1 MNDTGKSSEGR
12 PVLPLPLVIGVTGHR
27 DLRDEDQE
35 PLKAQVGQVFAEL
48 RNRYPS
54 TPLILL
60 SALAEGSDRLVAQ
73 VALEKGVRLIAPLPL
88 PRALYEEDFQIQASR
103 DEFNQLLQQAEYWF
117 ELPLLQDARE
127 EEVRRPGSARDEHY
141 AQLGAY
147 IVLHSQIL
155 IALWDGTDTN
165 QIGGTSQIVQF
176 CLWGVPKPYAPPQSL
191 LDEPEGELLYHIV
204 TPRVTNP
211 TPVGKPFTLHKLTS
225 ASGTREDASAEQGTS
240 GQGLNNKNDQFS
252 KKQNHERSLDTPRQ
266 KFDGVLESLNT
277 FNHDVIHLGPQLA
290 KKQEQSKICLLGT
303 LDTVTL
309 PPALKQS
316 LDRYAELFAIA
327 DSMAIYF
334 RKRTVNM
341 LLFLLY
347 LFFIGVVCFNVFTT
361 FGGDL
366 VTSFGETQGERLSLL
381 FLLFYLILLVLAYYT
396 WYSRAT
402 RGHYQSKY
410 LDYRA
415 LAEGVRVQFFWCLA
429 GIADSVALHYLRK
442 QKSDLDWIRNSM
454 RVANLLCDVQSQD
467 RPLAVT
473 EASLDER
480 YRLLV
485 KHWVDDQEN
494 YYTHHSVQ
502 EQRKLESHERWIHRL
517 FIMGTGV
524 AVLVFLLQVLKLVS
538 LYPGWI
544 GTAPIVDLLLFFMS
558 LALVLAA
565 LRDDFTSRMAYSEQ
579 IKQYQRMANLFQLAS
594 HHLKA
599 ALKQARPQE
608 AEHVIHE
615 LGKEALEENGDWV
628 LLHRTRPISV
638 PR

>member
-1 MNDTGKSSEGR
+1 MREG
-12 PVLPLPLVIGVTGHR
+12 
-27 DLRDEDQE
+27 
-35 PLKAQVGQVFAEL
+35 
-48 RNRYPS
+48 
-54 TPLILL
+54 
-60 SALAEGSDRLVAQ
+60 
-73 VALEKGVRLIAPLPL
+73 
-88 PRALYEEDFQIQASR
+88 
-103 DEFNQLLQQAEYWF
+103 
-117 ELPLLQDARE
+117 
-127 EEVRRPGSARDEHY
+127 
-141 AQLGAY
+141 
-147 IVLHSQIL
+147 
-155 IALWDGTDTN
+155 
-165 QIGGTSQIVQF
+165 
-176 CLWGVPKPYAPPQSL
+176 
-191 LDEPEGELLYHIV
+191 
-204 TPRVTNP
+204 
-211 TPVGKPFTLHKLTS
+211 
-225 ASGTREDASAEQGTS
+225 ASAEQGSS
-240 GQGLNNKNDQFS
+240 GKESNNKHDQFS
-252 KKQNHERSLDTPRQ
+252 KKQNHERSLDTPSQ

-277 FNHDVIHLGPQLA
+277 FNHDVIHLGPQLE
-290 KKQEQSKICLLGT
+290 KKQQQSKRSLLGT

-327 DSMAIYF
+327 DTMAIYF
-334 RKRTVNM
+334 RKRTVNT

-347 LFFIGVVCFNVFTT
+347 LFFIAVVCFNVFTT

-381 FLLFYLILLVLAYYT
+381 FLIFYLILLVLAYYT
-396 WYSRAT
+396 WYSRAS

-429 GIADSVALHYLRK
+429 GIPDSVALHYLRK

-467 RPLAVT
+467 HPPAVT
-473 EASLDER
+473 EANLDER

-485 KHWVDDQEN
+485 KNWVDDQEN

-502 EQRKLESHERWIHRL
+502 EQRKLKSHERWIHRL

-579 IKQYQRMANLFQLAS
+579 IKQYQRMAYLFQLAS
-594 HHLKA
+594 HHLEA

-608 AEHVIHE
+608 AEQVIRE